1 MFDNNPLIYLAKKT
15 WEYSLD
21 NRRKVI
27 LFLAL
32 FAIANLVDF
41 FEPIILAQVV
51 NIIQQDIT
59 SHGAITYGGFLH
71 ACQWLSLLVVS
82 VFIFWSCHGPARVI
96 EQTNAFLVRANYRKH
111 MLEGVLSF
119 PMQWHVEHHTGDTID
134 KIEKGANAIFRFSE
148 GSFEIVETLAMLIG
162 SFLALIY
169 FNPHSSYLVIFMAL
183 LVIIVVVRFDRVLV
197 PQYKMLNKAENKIS
211 EKVIDVITNVGTI
224 IILRVE
230 KHILKAINHKILE
243 PFGLFKRNRQI
254 SETKWFFVNLINS
267 LSMVWVLASF
277 IYYSSQSHSVIAIG
291 TFLALYQYVSRIN
304 TTCFRFT
311 YMYSNIVI
319 QRASVA
325 NAEEIANE
333 FKIQEKIDAT
343 VLGSGWREL
352 EIGDM
357 SFSYHDEKGADLH
370 LENVGLNIK
379 RGERVALIGSTG
391 SGKSTLL
398 KIIRD
403 LYTPRALRLRLD
415 GKPVQ
420 GGFKAISSEIALIPQ
435 DPEIFSTT
443 ILENVTLGVECD
455 MEGVLRYTDMAC
467 FTDVALSLPNKWNSM
482 IKEKGVNLSG
492 GERQRLA
499 LARGLMASQDKA
511 IILLDEPTSSVDMA
525 NEQKIF
531 ENIFRAFADKAIICS
546 LHSLHL
552 LPMFD
557 CVYLFDDGKII
568 ASGTFSELLESSD
581 DFKKLWED
589 FVKNRDRD
597 ANRVNNGRI

>member
-1 MFDNNPLIYLAKKT
+1 MLDNNPLIYLVKKT
-15 WEYSLD
+15 WEYSLE

-27 LFLAL
+27 LFLVL
-32 FAIANLVDF
+32 FALANIVKF
-41 FEPIILAQVV
+41 FEPIILAQVI

-59 SHGAITYGGFLH
+59 NHGAITYGEFLH
-71 ACQWLSLLVVS
+71 ACRWLSLLVVS
-82 VFIFWSCHGPARVI
+82 VFIFWSCHGPARLI
-96 EQTNAFLVRANYRKH
+96 EQNNAFLVRANYRKY
-111 MLEGVLSF
+111 MLGGVLNF

-148 GSFEIVETLAMLIG
+148 ESFEIVETLAMLIG
-162 SFLALIY
+162 SFLALVY
-169 FNPHSSYLVIFMAL
+169 FNPRSSYLVIFMAL
-183 LVIIVVVRFDRVLV
+183 LVIVVVIRFDRVLV
-197 PQYKMLNKAENKIS
+197 PQYRRLNRAENKIS

-243 PFGLFKRNRQI
+243 PFGLFKKNRRI

-267 LSMVWVLASF
+267 LSMIWVLASF
-277 IYYSSQSHSVIAIG
+277 IYYSSQSHSVIAMG

-311 YMYSNIVI
+311 YMYSDIVR

-333 FKIQEKIDAT
+333 FKTQEKTGAT
-343 VLGSGWREL
+343 VLDSGWREL
-352 EIGDM
+352 EIGNI
-357 SFSYHDEKGADLH
+357 SFSYHNEEGADLH
-370 LENVGLNIK
+370 LENVGLNVR

-403 LYTPRALRLRLD
+403 LYAPRTLELRLD

-443 ILENVTLGVECD
+443 ILENITLGVECD
-455 MEGVLRYTDMAC
+455 MESVLRYTDMAC
-467 FTDVALSLPNKWNSM
+467 FTDVALGLPNKWDSM

-492 GERQRLA
+492 GEKQRLA
-499 LARGLMASQDKA
+499 LARGLMASEDKA
-511 IILLDEPTSSVDMA
+511 IVLLDEPTSSVDVI
-525 NEQKIF
+525 NEQIIF
-531 ENIFRAFADKAIICS
+531 ENIFRAFTDKAIICS

-557 CVYLFDDGKII
+557 CIYLFDDGKII
-568 ASGTFSELLESSD
+568 ASGTFDELLESSD
-581 DFKKLWED
+581 EFKKLWED
-589 FVKNRDRD
+589 FIKSRDQSS
-597 ANRVNNGRI
+597 NGNQ